1 VTGTARSG
9 SNLLARMLSANGD
22 AMVACDP
29 FFPLFPSLRNVIIL
43 SSPDPRLRSSFD
55 PSSPLDDYYF
65 SDEHLRIMDAIQAG
79 DLHRPFDPRDW
90 DRVREAVVDRMKHEC
105 ADLVPHLDGML
116 GGTYK
121 QIFDNG
127 LAMIA
132 KGRDAQNRAWV
143 GFKEVWIV
151 EFFGVLARAYP
162 EARFIV
168 LLRDPRAVIA
178 SMQAM
183 DRLDASQTAHTL
195 SYARH
200 WRKYVAFARQYG
212 GDPGLC
218 NRLMVVTYER
228 LVTEPHK
235 TARELCDFLEVEF
248 NGEML
253 DPGRY
258 VDYSTGGTWR
268 GNSSFAPTLSK
279 ISDEQRERWRTHI
292 EPRALRLVEFV
303 CGPEMRLV
311 GYEPVTDANSTDPG
325 PEVLDYMIEN
335 GRQPCSWR
343 SDLGDPQLDYGFEL
357 FRRSLLAADGRR
369 LDAGLIRRSFLFDRV
384 FWELRGEPSVS

>member
-1 VTGTARSG
+1 
-9 SNLLARMLSANGD
+9 
-22 AMVACDP
+22 MVACDP
-29 FFPLFPSLRNVIIL
+29 FFPLFPSLRNVIML

-65 SDEHLRIMDAIQAG
+65 SDQRLRIMDAIQAG
-79 DLHRPFDPRDW
+79 DLHGPFHPSDW
-90 DRVREAVVDRMKHEC
+90 DRVREAVVGRMKHEC

-116 GGTYK
+116 GGTHK
-121 QIFDNG
+121 EIFDNG
-127 LAMIA
+127 LAIIT
-132 KGRDAQNRAWV
+132 KGRNAQNRSWV

-151 EFFGVLARAYP
+151 EFFASLAQAYP

-183 DRLDASQTAHTL
+183 DRLDVSQIAHTL

-200 WRKYVAFARQYG
+200 WRKYVAFARHYG
-212 GDPGLC
+212 GDSGLAH
-218 NRLMVVTYER
+218 RLMVVTYER

-248 NGEML
+248 DGGML

-303 CGPEMRLV
+303 CGPEMRLA
-311 GYEPVTDANSTDPG
+311 GYEPVSDADSTDPG

-357 FRRSLLAADGRR
+357 FRRALLSAAEES
-369 LDAGLIRRSFLFDRV
+369 LDAQLIRRSFLFEEVFRV
-384 FWELRGEPSVS
+384 IRQCLMSTQRV

>member
-1 VTGTARSG
+1 
-9 SNLLARMLSANGD
+9 
-22 AMVACDP
+22 MVACDP
-29 FFPLFPSLRNVIIL
+29 FFPLFPSLRNVIML

-65 SDEHLRIMDAIQAG
+65 SDQRLRIMDAIQAG
-79 DLHRPFDPRDW
+79 DLHGPFHPSDW
-90 DRVREAVVDRMKHEC
+90 DRVREAVVGRMKHEC

-116 GGTYK
+116 GGTHK
-121 QIFDNG
+121 EIFDNG
-127 LAMIA
+127 LAIIT
-132 KGRDAQNRAWV
+132 KGRNAQNRSWV

-151 EFFGVLARAYP
+151 EFFASLAQAYP

-183 DRLDASQTAHTL
+183 DRLDVSQIAHTL

-200 WRKYVAFARQYG
+200 WRKYVAFARHYG
-212 GDPGLC
+212 GDSGLAH
-218 NRLMVVTYER
+218 RLMVVTYER

-248 NGEML
+248 DGGML

-303 CGPEMRLV
+303 CGPEMRLA
-311 GYEPVTDANSTDPG
+311 GYEPVSDADSTDPG

-357 FRRSLLAADGRR
+357 FRRALLSAAEESLDSQ
-369 LDAGLIRRSFLFDRV
+369 LIRRSFLFEEVFRAIRQCLMSTQRV
-384 FWELRGEPSVS
+384 